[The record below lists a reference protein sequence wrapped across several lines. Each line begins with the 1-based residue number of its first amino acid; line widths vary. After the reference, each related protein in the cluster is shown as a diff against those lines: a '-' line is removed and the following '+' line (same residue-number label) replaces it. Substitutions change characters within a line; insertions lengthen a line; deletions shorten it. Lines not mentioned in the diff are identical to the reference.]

1 MNGRGRSDWLG
12 VWDSYNRAR
21 FDAYK
26 REISAALRPYPE
38 ARQAVID
45 ALEREMPHNPLA
57 EELIRSLRQL
67 DETFYK

>member
-1 MNGRGRSDWLG
+1 MNERGSDWPA
-12 VWDSYNRAR
+12 WDSYDRAR

-26 REISAALRPYPE
+26 REIMAALAPYPE

-57 EELIRSLRQL
+57 GELIRDLRQL
-67 DETFYK
+67 DETFS